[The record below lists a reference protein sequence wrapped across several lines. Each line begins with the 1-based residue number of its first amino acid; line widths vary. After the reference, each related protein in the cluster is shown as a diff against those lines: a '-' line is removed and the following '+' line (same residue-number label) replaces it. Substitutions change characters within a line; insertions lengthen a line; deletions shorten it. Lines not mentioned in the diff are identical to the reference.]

1 MQIENILATIAVCV
15 GATSLY
21 LYCRLFVLEPEQ
33 SALIAKSKPGSLV
46 IFFTTAPLFCLLM
59 LGSSGA
65 KVFASV
71 TIWPVLL
78 FLSWYNRRWLLAN
91 GADRAFVKR
100 MFMLPAALSAVA
112 LAAFVAAV
120 LLGFSVDSFM

>member
-1 MQIENILATIAVCV
+1 MQIENILATVAVCV

-21 LYCRLFVLEPEQ
+21 LYCRLFVREPEQ

-46 IFFTTAPLFCLLM
+46 IFLSTAPLFCLFM
-59 LGSSGA
+59 LGPSSA

-91 GADRAFVKR
+91 GANRAFVNR
-100 MFMLPAALSAVA
+100 LFLLPAASSAVT
-112 LAAFVAAV
+112 LAALEAAV

>member
-1 MQIENILATIAVCV
+1 MI
-15 GATSLY
+15 
-21 LYCRLFVLEPEQ
+21 FV
-33 SALIAKSKPGSLV
+33 
-46 IFFTTAPLFCLLM
+46 TTAPLFCLLM
-59 LGSSGA
+59 LGPSSA

-91 GADRAFVKR
+91 GANRAFVNR
-100 MFMLPAALSAVA
+100 LFLLPAALSAVA
-112 LAAFVAAV
+112 LAAFEAAV